1 VRSADLLRTL
11 LKRLPCALLLAL
23 WFAGE
28 AASALAGDSFEGGW
42 SAYEQGDFAQ
52 AAALWRP
59 LAEQGHAN
67 AQINLGV
74 LYEHGYGVDQDLHSA
89 AAWYRAA
96 AAQGSA
102 IGQYNLGLFL
112 AEHGSS
118 VPGEQ
123 DPLYW
128 LGKAADQGF
137 ADAQFQVGLM
147 YARGLGGEARSADAA
162 GWLYQAGLAY
172 LYDHDGAGVESAVA
186 ALQRVAS
193 GEPLARDLEARLAS
207 GSGPSAPAEA
217 STAVARSATGTAW
230 PIAAGYAVTNYHIV
244 AGKQSLVLIDS
255 RGAEIAAR
263 IAISDAG
270 NDIALLAVDN
280 PQRLP
285 PALPVATAAARLGAS
300 VFTIGFPRVDV
311 MGGHHAQAEPRHHQ
325 RCQRHVRRPGELPDL
340 GAHPAGQQRRA
351 AGQHARRSGGAGDLD
366 AGPGGRR
373 RWRSPAVRQHQLR
386 AESGPGHRAAGR
398 GTAAGAFDYRTGP
411 RRQGTRG
418 PGAENPGLGA
428 EGESGIS
435 QGGDIPVP
443 MEPGFSLI
451 SARS

>member
-28 AASALAGDSFEGGW
+28 AASALAADNFEGGW

-311 MGGHHAQAEPRHHQ
+311 MGTTPKLSLGIISGVNGMYDDPASYQISVPIQ
-325 RCQRHVRRPGELPDL
+325 PGNSGGPLVNMRGEVVGLVTSML
-340 GAHPAGQQRRA
+340 GRVDA
-351 AGQHARRSGGAGDLD
+351 AGGEAQPFANISYALKVDRVIALLAEAPRPARSITELARGGKGLEDL
-366 AGPGGRR
+366 AQKIQGSVLR
-373 RWRSPAVRQHQLR
+373 VR
-386 AESGPGHRAAGR
+386 AE
-398 GTAAGAFDYRTGP
+398 
-411 RRQGTRG
+411 
-418 PGAENPGLGA
+418 
-428 EGESGIS
+428 
-435 QGGDIPVP
+435 
-443 MEPGFSLI
+443 
-451 SARS
+451 